1 MGHGVDFREGCEK
14 LCWLRPCRG
23 SCVGI
28 TGRCSLVPLD
38 VTSLVSISS
47 GPGHPYLRN
56 RNAYAESSSK
66 QASPQPDFS
75 NHGGG
80 GRARSLYATPP
91 SPLPPPPPP
100 IPLPQ
105 VLKDSAAGL
114 ATNKCL

>member
-1 MGHGVDFREGCEK
+1 M
-14 LCWLRPCRG
+14 
-23 SCVGI
+23 GI

-75 NHGGG
+75 NHGGAAG
-80 GRARSLYATPP
+80 PGPCMQPP
-91 SPLPPPPPP
+91 PAPPPPP

-105 VLKDSAAGL
+105 VLEDSGAGS

>member
-1 MGHGVDFREGCEK
+1 M
-14 LCWLRPCRG
+14 
-23 SCVGI
+23 GI

-66 QASPQPDFS
+66 QASPRPDFS

-80 GRARSLYATPP
+80 RPGPVLVCNPPRAPPPP
-91 SPLPPPPPP
+91 SPPHPPPP
-100 IPLPQ
+100 
-105 VLKDSAAGL
+105 GFER
-114 ATNKCL
+114 